1 MNKPSYEDLEKRIAL
16 LEMRIS
22 VSSEERDSLLSKELQ
37 AITRI
42 FQMMMQYNLDD
53 RKVEAD
59 VLDACLECTDSVY
72 GMVGTI
78 NKEGKF
84 DTTSYNSRTLSD
96 CAFPAGLT
104 WQLTMGMDIRGVWG
118 MPMLNNEPLICNDIA
133 SHPERTGF
141 PEGHVPLYRFLG
153 VPLQRAGLAIGMVAV
168 ANKNAEYSNED
179 KNTLVRLAAIISLAS
194 ELRQQVI
201 QLNEAESDLEKGKQ
215 TLEEMNAALK
225 VLLKKREEDKSE
237 FEEKMLNNINILILP
252 YLQKL
257 QQITHDDQQ
266 KTYLHLIEANIKE
279 LLSPMAFSLSSK
291 FHGLTPT
298 EIKISSLIKNG
309 GTNKEVAQILNTSIK
324 TVEFHRDNL
333 RKKLGIKNQK
343 VNLRSYLLSFS

>member
-16 LEMRIS
+16 LESQIATRR
-22 VSSEERDSLLSKELQ
+22 EEGNSLLSKELQ

-53 RKVEAD
+53 RQVEVD
-59 VLDACLECTDSVY
+59 VLDACLLCTDSVY

-133 SHPERTGF
+133 SHPERVGF

-153 VPLQRAGLAIGMVAV
+153 VPLQRGGVVIGMVAV
-168 ANKNAEYSNED
+168 ANKKTDYSNED
-179 KNTLVRLAAIISLAS
+179 KNTLVRLAAIISIAS

-201 QLNEAESDLEKGKQ
+201 QINKAESDLEKGKQ

-237 FEEKMLNNINILILP
+237 FEEKMLNNTNILIWP
-252 YLQKL
+252 
-257 QQITHDDQQ
+257 
-266 KTYLHLIEANIKE
+266 
-279 LLSPMAFSLSSK
+279 
-291 FHGLTPT
+291 
-298 EIKISSLIKNG
+298 
-309 GTNKEVAQILNTSIK
+309 
-324 TVEFHRDNL
+324 
-333 RKKLGIKNQK
+333 
-343 VNLRSYLLSFS
+343 